1 MTVATDLNQNFDV
14 LKHRLLIKVSILQR
28 YKIKYSLS
36 FAHIFGN
43 QYSQKILDQAEKA
56 GANACKNGLTRAIQ
70 KTAVQNRIAD
80 TVFSNKIYEKNK
92 TKLFE
97 TIAKKSIERY
107 QQLERRKKITENLP
121 SIQI

>member
-14 LKHRLLIKVSILQR
+14 LKHRLLIEVSILKR

-121 SIQI
+121 SI